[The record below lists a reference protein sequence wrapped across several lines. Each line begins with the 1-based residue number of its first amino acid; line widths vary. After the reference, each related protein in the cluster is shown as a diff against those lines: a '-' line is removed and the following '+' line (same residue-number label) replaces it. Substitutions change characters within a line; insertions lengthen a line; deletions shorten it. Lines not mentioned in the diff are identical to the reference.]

1 MILSCLMRKLRI
13 LLMNETITYR
23 LKKEPKAPWRKHYGN
38 ISHYLEYPDAT
49 LYEVI
54 CKTAERYPNNHAYEF
69 MGRAAS
75 YSEMMLKIE
84 DCAKGLKTI
93 GIKENDV
100 VTICLPNTPQAIIAF
115 YALNKIGAIPSMI
128 HPLSA
133 AKEIEFFLE
142 VSKSVVSITLDAFYG
157 KFAEAMEKFPQKKLI
172 VTSIADGLGMIKGT
186 AFKFTKGRK
195 IKKLPKKPEI
205 LYWKEMIKSGSGYYL
220 ETKASKK
227 SEDVAAIL
235 YSGGTTGYTKGI
247 ALTNGNF
254 NALALTV
261 IAFAD
266 CLEPGGKMLNIMP
279 MFHGFGLGICT
290 HGSLSYGLQCVLI
303 PQFNNQT
310 YGKIINQYK
319 PNYIAGVPTLFEAML
334 TTPALKDADL
344 SFLKGVFCGGDSLTF
359 ELKKKVDAFLKER
372 GCNEQIREGYGLTE
386 CVTGTCVTL
395 RHIAKEGSIGVPTPD
410 HYYKICQVGTSK
422 EVPYGEV
429 GEICIVGPTNMI
441 GYINYEEE
449 NKQVLQKHADGNV
462 WLHTG
467 DLGRMDEEGFIYFN
481 QRLKRMIISSGYSI
495 YPSQLENIIEA
506 HPAVLS
512 SCVIGIDDPYKV
524 QRVKAFIVLRAE
536 YAAMYHVDTVEKEI
550 KEYCRKNIAKYAM
563 PSMFE
568 FRGDLP
574 KTLVGKIAYTVLE
587 EEERAK
593 ASTEKN

>member
-1 MILSCLMRKLRI
+1 MSNSPI
-13 LLMNETITYR
+13 R
-23 LKKEPKAPWRKHYGN
+23 LKKEPKAPWRKFYGD
-38 ISHYLEYPDAT
+38 IPTTLEYPDCL
-49 LYEVI
+49 LYEMV
-54 CKTAERYPNNHAYEF
+54 CKTAEKYPNLHAYEF

-75 YSEMMLKIE
+75 YSELMLKIE
-84 DCAKGLKTI
+84 DCAKGLKSI

-142 VSKSVVSITLDAFYG
+142 VSGSVMAITLDAFYG
-157 KFAEAMEKFPQKKLI
+157 KFAEAMGKYPQQKVI
-172 VTSIADGLGMIKGT
+172 VTSIADGLGMLKGT

-195 IKKLPKKPEI
+195 IKKLPKNPNI
-205 LYWKEMIKSGSGYYL
+205 LYWKDLNKSGSGYYL
-220 ETKASKK
+220 PTLCNK
-227 SEDVAAIL
+227 SGKDVAAIL

-247 ALTNGNF
+247 ALTNNNF
-254 NALALTV
+254 NALALQL
-261 IAFAD
+261 IAFAQ
-266 CLEPGGKMLNIMP
+266 CLEPGGRMLSIMP
-279 MFHGFGLGICT
+279 VFHGFGLGICT
-290 HGSLSYGLQCVLI
+290 HASLSYGLKCILI

-344 SFLKGVFCGGDSLTF
+344 SFLKGIFCGGDSLTI
-359 ELKKKVDAFLKER
+359 ELKKKVDDFLKR
-372 GCNEQIREGYGLTE
+372 HGCTEQVREGYGLTE
-386 CVTGTCVTL
+386 CVTGTCLTL
-395 RHIAKEGSIGVPTPD
+395 RYMNKEGSIGVPLPD
-410 HYYKICQVGTSK
+410 NYYKICKVGTTK

-429 GEICIVGPTNMI
+429 GEICVCGPENMV
-441 GYINYEEE
+441 GYINYQEE
-449 NKQVLQKHADGNV
+449 NKQVLQKHLDGNT

-467 DLGRMDEEGFIYFN
+467 DLGWMDADGFVYFN

-512 SCVIGIDDPYKV
+512 SCVIGVDDAYKK
-524 QRVKAFIVLRAE
+524 QKIKAFIVLRSE
-536 YAAMYHVDTVEKEI
+536 FAAMYHVETIEKEI
-550 KEYCRKNIAKYAM
+550 KEYCRKNIARYAL
-563 PSMFE
+563 PHFYE

-574 KTLVGKIAYTVLE
+574 RTLVGKVAYTVLE

-593 ASTEKN
+593 ANANKNSSVTKN

>member
-1 MILSCLMRKLRI
+1 MS
-13 LLMNETITYR
+13 NSITYR
-23 LKKEPKAPWRKHYGN
+23 LKKEPKTPWRKHYGD
-38 ISHYLEYPDAT
+38 IPYQLEYPDCT
-49 LYEVI
+49 LYEMI
-54 CKTAERYPNNHAYEF
+54 ARTADRYPNSHAYEF

-75 YSEMMLKIE
+75 YSDMLLKIE
-84 DCAKGLKTI
+84 ECARGLKTI
-93 GIKENDV
+93 GVKENDV

-142 VSKSVVSITLDAFYG
+142 VSKSVMSITLDAFYT
-157 KFAEAMEKFPQKKLI
+157 KFAEAMEKYPQKKLI

-205 LYWKEMIKSGSGYYL
+205 LYWKDLIKGGSGYYHD
-220 ETKASKK
+220 TTAAKK
-227 SEDVAAIL
+227 SADVAAIL

-254 NALALTV
+254 NALALSLL
-261 IAFAD
+261 AFSQ
-266 CLEPGGKMLNIMP
+266 CLEPGGRMLSIMP

-290 HGSLSYGLQCVLI
+290 HTALSYGLKCILI

-310 YGKIINQYK
+310 YGKIIMQYK
-319 PNYIAGVPTLFEAML
+319 PNYIAGVPTLFEAL
-334 TTPALKDADL
+334 LVTPALKDADL
-344 SFLKGVFCGGDSLTF
+344 SFLKGIFCGGDSLSI
-359 ELKKKVDAFLKER
+359 ELKKKVDTFLKEHH
-372 GCNEQIREGYGLTE
+372 CDEQVREGYGLTE
-386 CVTGTCVTL
+386 CVTGTCLTL
-395 RHIAKEGSIGVPTPD
+395 RHQSKEGSIGLPTPD
-410 HYYKICQVGTSK
+410 HYYKICKVGTTK

-429 GEICIVGPTNMI
+429 GEICICGPTLMN

-449 NKQVLQKHADGNV
+449 NKQVLQKHPDGNT

-467 DLGRMDEEGFIYFN
+467 DLGKMDADGFVYFN

-512 SCVIGIDDPYKV
+512 SCVIGVDDPYKV
-524 QRVKAFIVLRAE
+524 QVVKAFIVLRTE
-536 YAAMYHVDTVEKEI
+536 YVGMYHVETIEKEI
-550 KEYCRKNIAKYAM
+550 KEYCRKNIAKYAL
-563 PSMFE
+563 PTFYE
-568 FRGDLP
+568 IRGDLP
-574 KTLVGKIAYTVLE
+574 RTLVGKVAYTVLE
-587 EEERAK
+587 EEER
-593 ASTEKN
+593 EKSKNRKGKK